1 MKKNNN
7 EIINNIFVNN
17 YIILYKL
24 ISYITKISLYDL
36 ERYASIKLNE
46 KIIKNNVYSYYTI
59 YLSIFNDKNY
69 IITVHSKMDYQKSIY
84 IIILNNYF
92 GKNYL
97 TDYMFRDKYGKKY
110 INNIII
116 YEVNLKQCYIKEKTS
131 KSNENLIAI
140 GSFLYYPF
148 NYKKNY
154 VLLKNILNNKEIK
167 VLNGHLKND
176 KNNSYHLNY

>member
-7 EIINNIFVNN
+7 KIINNIFVNN

-36 ERYASIKLNE
+36 EKYASIKLNE

-59 YLSIFNDKNY
+59 YLSIFNDNNY

-92 GKNYL
+92 SKNYL

-148 NYKKNY
+148 NYRKNY